1 MKRFSTRSFGVVL
14 LLLCSTIGYA
24 QKNVLCEDFTSAKL
38 PAGWAVSG
46 QDWSFQTNEVLFI
59 GTLENGTDT
68 LFAPM
73 VSVAALREGQRP
85 VVRLDYHM
93 SAYNDHLNQL
103 ALLYRTALTEEWQTL
118 VNLAESDTRTA
129 LYTELPFAAAAGQ
142 DVQIAIVATYQGG
155 GATAVNYVAIENK
168 REAPAAPD
176 NFRAENLTTNSVNLV
191 WANSKSDYFVTN
203 NLKVSTSPL
212 VEFSLEADV
221 YDGNVDQ
228 GYIELTN
235 LKPNTSYYAYVRYEC
250 EDSEYSP
257 WAELQFAT
265 PCEAV
270 AVPYTETFEN
280 GLGSCY
286 TVVNHSKRA
295 AVNEVYPHNGSKAFQ
310 FVNLSG
316 TKSYLFFP
324 EANVEKIQDYQ
335 VSFYLASEVASNKY
349 SRELTI
355 GVADEADE
363 ASFTELKTIALPHG
377 QQWEYVSISLAGYKG
392 TGKVVAFRA
401 GNAVAEN
408 HIVIDDVTI
417 EPASACP
424 KPMFPTVENVT
435 SYSARISWLEMGS
448 NNKWN
453 IVVATKPYTNPAEC
467 VADAAKGEFSGV
479 VTTNPYE
486 LTNLLP
492 MTTYYVY
499 VQSACSSDEW
509 TDAVSFITGKA
520 ITLPYTETFDRFDPD
535 FYTTSG
541 AVPEQWLFGARSVN
555 PNYNNGSAVYDKEND
570 SYVAYIGASSIDHTN
585 SAYTPAA
592 LVLRGTAFGD
602 AKQYFSSYA
611 MLPAMPVDVN
621 TLILSFWAY
630 SNNGQTVRL
639 IVGVAD
645 VQSNEIETGK
655 QLAPG
660 GNVTP
665 IDTLSFKE
673 EKTWQ
678 QFTVSLTEYAG
689 TGKYITFYVEPGNST
704 PGVYIDDISID
715 YAPTC
720 FAVQNLSATAMSTT
734 SFVTTW
740 TETLN
745 AAAWNIKVATHEI
758 DPATEDGDIVAK
770 KTVTVL
776 QDTTNNLQPNTTYY
790 VYVSPAC
797 GDLWTG
803 TTVTTIYA
811 LMVPYYND
819 FSKETAGNGKA
830 PMYWTNGNWGGKVVS
845 ATNTYRPYVLNTAWA
860 ASTKGHILP
869 GELIKPCVKFS
880 ASNVKTQYNKPFLV
894 LPEVTNAD
902 VKDLTLTFWGYC
914 NNTKTAGYC
923 MTLNVGVMDKP
934 TAESTLQEVASV
946 TLDTIKVAQYFTVNL
961 SSYTGNGKYIVLY
974 VDNQTTSATDIQ
986 IDNLTLLTSVSSQ
999 RVTNL
1004 QVIDSTIT
1012 TTSAKL
1018 KWKENGD
1025 AKLWNMR
1032 LFSDAQ
1038 TDPSTGTPVKEY
1050 TATDSIFEATGLEHS
1065 TQYFAYVQSVKGDEV
1080 GAWSLVASFWTK
1092 TGVWSVPFSENFDA
1106 YKAASGS
1113 LPHYYEISGTALPE
1127 VKGAN
1132 IAAVKHESN
1141 SNLLYFTTAKG
1152 KYGQFVFPE
1161 LDKPVNT
1168 LQMTMDACGY
1178 TADDVGERTTTYVG
1192 VVTSDG
1198 AFHEVAKLQIS
1209 AAKQWEKWVV
1219 DFSTYTGE
1227 NGRIAILQDY
1237 ARAGATNTLKI
1248 CLEEIKIE
1256 EIPDCKRVATV
1267 NAADVAATSA
1277 TVSWEA
1283 AGAETAWNLKVSTTP
1298 LASPLDVTADTYDG
1312 LVTDKKYTL
1321 ANLEPNTTYYVYV
1334 QSIRADKECVGDWST
1349 AISFT
1354 TSCQPLALPYTEDFE
1369 GFESGVIP
1377 GCYTLSGDVKDK
1389 TAASVGTTQWYKD
1402 KVLKLSQVAKTNKN
1416 YCVFPLLDC
1425 KDASE
1430 LQLRMVVMPIVS
1442 GTLGTPLEKCS
1453 RYYYEVGVMTNPEDP
1468 TTYTSIAAD
1477 SLIADGTTTGR
1488 DRYYSFADY
1497 KGDDDGVKGK
1507 YIAIRV
1513 LPYKLSSGRESAGS
1527 ICIDEVEIDY
1537 IAPCTPPTGL
1547 KVEAFDNDTVKLSW
1561 AALSKQGNFRVR
1573 LFEQQVTDPSAEG
1586 FAVDT
1591 LVSDTNSIVIKNLK
1605 GNTMYYA
1612 YVRKEC
1618 DDAHSVWSLYAIW
1631 HSECSDIQMLPYVET
1646 FETYTATK
1654 VPNCWSQIK
1663 GSHSTDG
1670 GGSCSGSETD
1680 EAVVRNKDG
1689 YGKYL
1694 DVDYGYN
1701 SRCGGKPGVAK
1712 AITPRLNVLSL
1723 REVVVYFDAK
1733 ANSNTSDLTIE
1744 AVESPDADAAAIE
1757 ITTIKDISSIDWRT
1771 YYVDLADYYE
1781 SAQPYQYLRFSS
1793 NYEATWL
1800 DNLHITTSRNEII
1813 SVQSLSLQAVG
1824 ATTAAVSFVEATPS
1838 VKQWVVEYGLKGFS
1852 VGAGTQVTVD
1862 TTFVTLNGLANNTSY
1877 DVYVRANVA
1886 NAVSAEPLT
1895 FTTTKQAADIPYHY
1909 NFDNA
1914 DENANQW
1921 TLINTNATGTEYPNT
1936 FVFGSAENVDGMGS
1950 TALYVQHDG
1959 KYGYMSRYLNSD
1971 MGTSYLWATR
1981 YVDIPSAGEY
1991 LIGMH
1996 AKNPGCPVEG
2006 KDSSAYVSVAL
2017 VPATCLPVAG
2027 SMYGYF
2033 SRPNGTTASLNKTTK
2048 NNNEF
2053 NVIRKFYGA
2062 NDFTNVTARVHI
2074 TTPGTY
2080 VLLFYWYNMWDYKQ
2094 LGDIYEPVAIDS
2106 VWVEEYECAEPAAHT
2121 ITAMTDTTATFSWN
2135 AGKNDKFEVVASR
2148 YRKSQHPDQME
2159 EADKVVHEVY
2169 TGKPTYTVKGLKPN
2183 ATYAFYQRTICADG
2197 ATDWHEVD
2205 FRTNCSELTLPY
2217 TELFPEKPACWQLG
2231 SGVRV
2236 ATSTRATDD
2245 MDDTEEVAEWSYLS
2259 VPMNNYV
2266 VLPDFGVPANR
2277 LAISMDVFNMSN
2289 SNLPQIEV
2297 GVVTSPYDMDSYTS
2311 RPEWKYTLQN
2321 KESSNAPYRIENTS
2335 LMLYR
2340 YQGDGQYV
2348 VIKSGTSGSFCIRN
2362 LTVRLLPE
2370 CVAPQLV
2377 EVTNITETSA
2387 LVNWITGN
2395 ETEWEIALNTDTFR
2409 VNEQPFELSKHAPLV
2424 QGTTYSLSMRT
2435 HCDDTHTSDWTTP
2448 VQFTTACGVNDLPLI
2463 QSFDGMPI
2471 VENYSDPMIN
2481 CWQQM
2486 YSDISIDSMSHL
2498 SDASRHFTRIIAQRV
2513 HNWDSKRWCML
2524 PTGNI
2529 NYRFNGRAHIQSPF
2543 AHGTY
2548 KEDYCKWLFL
2558 PVYAIENNTTL
2569 SFDLAFSCLDG
2580 KSRYNSNTE
2589 TPYFCIVAT
2598 ADNGKTFTKVQ
2609 DINLSKYDSIFTK
2622 VNIDVS
2628 HFAGQNV
2635 TFGFYH
2641 TTKYTG
2647 DRYMSYPAIRI
2658 ADIRLNCT
2666 QQYNV
2671 SDNVCE
2677 GYNYVG
2683 NGFALSR
2690 DTLAGPNK
2698 SVTFTR
2704 FATNAVADCDSI
2716 VSLTLTTLPTDTT
2729 NFSATI
2735 CQGEA
2740 YQIGSYSFTEPSPAG
2755 TPYRLLLTSA
2765 AGCDSIVNL
2774 TLSVKQPQSLIQDTT
2789 LCANELPFEWNGI
2802 AINKQGSYPYTTTD
2816 GICDNTLTL
2825 NVSVMPNDTV
2835 RKDTVLLTSDL
2846 PFVFMG
2852 QEVLGKETTAG
2863 EYTRTIAVEGA
2874 PCATIYE
2881 WHIELKVPDGLE
2893 NIEAGALD
2901 IYPTWIEVGQ
2911 SVNLTLPV
2919 SAADSGLRVEVCDM
2933 LGKTLAAYS
2942 PTATHII
2949 LSDFAVQGIYIIR
2962 VASDNTVYGVGRVIV
2977 K

>member
-1 MKRFSTRSFGVVL
+1 MKRFSTRSFWLVL
-14 LLLCSTIGYA
+14 LILCSTMGYA
-24 QKNVLCEDFTSAKL
+24 QKNVLCEDFTSAQL
-38 PAGWAVSG
+38 PTGWAVSG
-46 QDWSFQTNEVLFI
+46 QDWSFQNNEVLFT

-68 LFAPM
+68 LFAPL
-73 VSVAALREGQRP
+73 VSVAVLREGQQP
-85 VVRLDYHM
+85 VVRLDYRM
-93 SAYNDHLNQL
+93 ETYNDHLNQL
-103 ALLYRTALTEEWQTL
+103 TLLYRTALTASWQTL
-118 VNLAESDTRTA
+118 ADLAGSENPTT
-129 LYTELPFAAAAGQ
+129 LYTELPFAAAVGQ
-142 DVQIAIVATYQGG
+142 NVQIAIVVTYQGG
-155 GATAVNYVAIENK
+155 GATAINYVAIENK
-168 REAPAAPD
+168 REAPTAPD
-176 NFRAENLTTNSVNLV
+176 NFRVENLTTNSVNLV
-191 WANSKSDYFVTN
+191 WANSKSDYLVHN
-203 NLKVSTSPL
+203 NLKVSTSPI
-212 VEFSLEADV
+212 VEFSMKADV
-221 YDGNVDQ
+221 YDGNVER
-228 GYIELTN
+228 GYIELAN
-235 LKPNTSYYAYVRYEC
+235 LKPNTVYYAYVRYEC

-257 WAELQFAT
+257 WAELQFVT

-270 AVPYTETFEN
+270 TIPYTETFEN

-295 AVNEVYPHNGSKAFQ
+295 VVNEVYPHNGSKAFQ
-310 FVNLSG
+310 FVNLKG

-324 EANVEKIQDYQ
+324 EANVDKIQDYQ
-335 VSFYLASEVASNKY
+335 VSFYLASEIASNKY

-363 ASFTELKTIALPHG
+363 ASFTELKTIVLPRG

-392 TGKVVAFRA
+392 TGKIVTFRA

-479 VTTNPYE
+479 VTTNSYE

-592 LVLRGTAFGD
+592 LVLKGTSAGD
-602 AKQYFSSYA
+602 DKQYFSSYA
-611 MLPAMPVDVN
+611 MLPAMPADMK

-630 SNNGQTVRL
+630 SNIGSTVQ
-639 IVGVAD
+639 IVVGVAD

-655 QLAPG
+655 QLAQG

-665 IDTLSFKE
+665 IDTLSFKD

-678 QFTVSLTEYAG
+678 QFTVSLTKYTGE
-689 TGKYITFYVEPGNST
+689 GKYITFYLVPGNST

-720 FAVQNLSATAMSTT
+720 FAVSNLSATAQSTT
-734 SFVTTW
+734 SFKATW
-740 TETLN
+740 TETLD
-745 AAAWNIKVATHEI
+745 ATAWNIKVASHEI
-758 DPATEDGDIVAK
+758 DPVTEDGDIVANT
-770 KTVTVL
+770 TVNTTPEYTATGL
-776 QDTTNNLQPNTTYY
+776 QANTTYY

-797 GDLWTG
+797 GDLWIS

-811 LMVPYYND
+811 LTIPYYND
-819 FSKETAGNGKA
+819 FAAEKTGSGKA
-830 PMYWTNGNWGGKVVS
+830 PMYWTNGNWGGKTVGTTS
-845 ATNTYRPYVLNTAWA
+845 TNRPYVLNTAWDA
-860 ASTKGHILP
+860 NIKGHILP
-869 GELIKPCVKFS
+869 SELAKPCVRFY
-880 ASNVKTQYNKPFLV
+880 ASSKTGQLNKPFLA
-894 LPEVTNAD
+894 LPEVSDAD

-914 NNTKTAGYC
+914 KNTKMAVGDC
-923 MTLNVGVMDKP
+923 MTLSIGVMDEP
-934 TAESTLQEVASV
+934 TNESTLQEIASV

-961 SSYTGNGKYIVLY
+961 SPYTGNGKYIVLY
-974 VDNQTTSATDIQ
+974 VDNQTTKTTDIQ
-986 IDNLTLLTSVSSQ
+986 IDNLTLLKSVSPQ
-999 RVTNL
+999 QVTNL

-1012 TTSAKL
+1012 TISAKL

-1025 AKLWNMR
+1025 AKLWNVR
-1032 LFSDAQ
+1032 LFSDVQ

-1050 TATDSIFEATGLEHS
+1050 TATDSLFEVTGLDHS
-1065 TQYFAYVQSVKGDEV
+1065 TQYFAYVQSVKGNEV

-1092 TGVWSVPFSENFDA
+1092 AGVWTVPFTENFDA
-1106 YKAASGS
+1106 YAAKSGS
-1113 LPHYYEISGTALPE
+1113 LPQYYEVSGSALPE

-1141 SNLLYFTTAKG
+1141 SNLLYFTTSSG

-1178 TADDVGERTTTYVG
+1178 TSDDVGEKTTTYFG
-1192 VVTSDG
+1192 IVTLDG
-1198 AFHEVAKLQIS
+1198 EFHEVAKLQIS

-1237 ARAGATNTLKI
+1237 ARAGAANTLKI
-1248 CLEEIKIE
+1248 CLEDIKIE
-1256 EIPDCKRVATV
+1256 EIPDCKRVATI
-1267 NAADVAATSA
+1267 NAADVVATSA
-1277 TVSWEA
+1277 SLSWEA
-1283 AGAETAWNLKVSTTP
+1283 AGEETAWNLKVSTTP
-1298 LASPLDVTADTYDG
+1298 LASPSDVIADTYDG
-1312 LVTDKKYTL
+1312 QVTDKKYTL
-1321 ANLEPNTTYYVYV
+1321 ENIEPNTTYYVYV
-1334 QSIRADKECVGDWST
+1334 QSVRADKECVGDWST

-1354 TSCQPLALPYTEDFE
+1354 TLCLPLALPYTEDFE
-1369 GFESGVIP
+1369 GYDSGIIP
-1377 GCYTLSGDVKDK
+1377 DCYTLSGDVKDK

-1430 LQLRMVVMPIVS
+1430 LQLRMVVMPTYC

-1497 KGDDDGVKGK
+1497 KGDDEGVKGK

-1513 LPYKLSSGRESAGS
+1513 LPYKLSSGSESAGS

-1547 KVEAFDNDTVKLSW
+1547 KVEAFDNDTVRLSW
-1561 AALSKQGNFRVR
+1561 TALSKQGNFRVR

-1591 LVSDTNSIVIKNLK
+1591 LMSDTNSVVIKNLK
-1605 GNTMYYA
+1605 GNTVYYA

-1618 DDAHSVWSLYAIW
+1618 DDANSVWSLYATW
-1631 HSECSDIQMLPYVET
+1631 HSECADIQILPYIET
-1646 FETYTATK
+1646 FETYTAAK
-1654 VPNCWSQIK
+1654 VPNCWNQIT
-1663 GSHSTDG
+1663 GSHTT
-1670 GGSCSGSETD
+1670 GGSGGKCSGSETD
-1680 EAVVRNKDG
+1680 EAVVRTETG
-1689 YGKYL
+1689 YGNYL
-1694 DVDYGYN
+1694 DIDYGY
-1701 SRCGGKPGVAK
+1701 SEQCGGKPGVAK

-1723 REVVVYFDAK
+1723 RDVVVYFDAK
-1733 ANSNTSDLTIE
+1733 AKSNTSDLTIE

-1793 NYEATWL
+1793 NYAPTML

-1813 SVQSLSLQAVG
+1813 PVQSLSLQSVDA
-1824 ATTAAVSFVEATPS
+1824 TAAAISFVEAMPS
-1838 VKQWVVEYGLKGFS
+1838 VKQWVVEYGQKGFAIGS
-1852 VGAGTQVTVD
+1852 GTQVMAD
-1862 TTFVTLNGLANNTSY
+1862 TTFVILNGLAANTSY

-1886 NAVSAEPLT
+1886 NATFAEPLS
-1895 FTTTKQAADIPYHY
+1895 FTTTKPVATLPYHY
-1909 NFDNA
+1909 GFEDAN
-1914 DENANQW
+1914 ENENLW
-1921 TLINTNATGTEYPNT
+1921 KLINTNATGKVHINQ
-1936 FVFGSAENVDGMGS
+1936 FAFGDATQVDGTGTTSLTIQHEGNCGYHITGDAQDHSYDYAVRYINIPTAGNYVVGIKARNQGNLESGKETQDFFAVSLAPS
-1950 TALYVQHDG
+1950 TVTPVGQNLKRLD
-1959 KYGYMSRYLNSD
+1959 
-1971 MGTSYLWATR
+1971 GTS
-1981 YVDIPSAGEY
+1981 
-1991 LIGMH
+1991 
-1996 AKNPGCPVEG
+1996 
-2006 KDSSAYVSVAL
+2006 
-2017 VPATCLPVAG
+2017 G
-2027 SMYGYF
+2027 S
-2033 SRPNGTTASLNKTTK
+2033 PTTTEAQF
-2048 NNNEF
+2048 NEF
-2053 NVIRKFYGA
+2053 NIIPKTYGEPEYKEFVGRAVI
-2062 NDFTNVTARVHI
+2062 TQ
-2074 TTPGTY
+2074 PGVY
-2080 VLLFYWYNMWDYKQ
+2080 QLLLYWQNYSFGIAGQ
-2094 LGDIYEPVAIDS
+2094 APAIDS
-2106 VWVEEYECAEPAAHT
+2106 VWVEKYECTEPSDYT
-2121 ITAMTDTTATFSWN
+2121 IAAMTDTTATISWF
-2135 AGKNDKFEVVASR
+2135 AGDNSKFEVVASR
-2148 YRKSQHPDQME
+2148 YRNSLRPDE
-2159 EADKVVHEVY
+2159 LEAADQIVHEVY
-2169 TGKPTYTVKGLKPN
+2169 TGQPTYTVKGLKPN
-2183 ATYAFYQRTICADG
+2183 TAYAFYQRTICADG

-2205 FRTNCSELTLPY
+2205 FQTNCSELSLPY
-2217 TELFPEKPACWQLG
+2217 TELFPEKPACWNLG
-2231 SGVRV
+2231 GGVKV
-2236 ATSTRATDD
+2236 STSTRATDD
-2245 MDDTEEVAEWSYLS
+2245 MDDTEEVAEWSYMS
-2259 VPMNNYV
+2259 VPMNSYV

-2277 LAISMDVFNMSN
+2277 LAISMDVFNLSN
-2289 SNLPQIEV
+2289 SNLPQIEI

-2311 RPEWKYTLQN
+2311 RTDWKYTLQN
-2321 KESSNAPYRIENTS
+2321 KASSNTPYAIENVS

-2340 YQGDGQYV
+2340 YQGDGQHI
-2348 VIKSGTSGSFCIRN
+2348 VIKSGTSGAFCIRN

-2377 EVTNITETSA
+2377 EVTSITETSA

-2395 ETEWEIALNTDTFR
+2395 ESEWEIALNTDTFK
-2409 VNEQPFELSKHAPLV
+2409 VYEQPYDLSKHASLV

-2448 VQFTTACGVNDLPLI
+2448 VQFTTTCGANDLPLI

-2471 VENYSDPMIN
+2471 AENYSDLMLN

-2486 YSDISIDSMSHL
+2486 YSDISIDSVSHL
-2498 SDASRHFTRIIAQRV
+2498 SDASRHFTRIIAQKV

-2558 PVYAIENNTTL
+2558 PVYAIENNTVL

-2580 KSRYNSNTE
+2580 KSRYKSNTE

-2598 ADNGKTFTKVQ
+2598 TNDGKTFTKVQ
-2609 DINLSKYDSIFTK
+2609 DINLVKYDSVFTK
-2622 VNIDVS
+2622 VKVDVS
-2628 HFAGQNV
+2628 KFAGQNV
-2635 TFGFYH
+2635 KFGFYH
-2641 TTKYTG
+2641 TTKYVG
-2647 DRYMSYPAIRI
+2647 EGYMSYPAIRI

-2690 DTLAGPNK
+2690 DTLAEPNK

-2704 FATNAVADCDSI
+2704 FATNAGADCDSI

-2735 CQGEA
+2735 CQGEV
-2740 YQIGSYSFTEPSPAG
+2740 YQVGSYSFTEPNPTG
-2755 TPYRLLLTSA
+2755 TPYRLLLTSV

-2774 TLSVKQPQSLIQDTT
+2774 TLSVKQPQS
-2789 LCANELPFEWNGI
+2789 F
-2802 AINKQGSYPYTTTD
+2802 S
-2816 GICDNTLTL
+2816 
-2825 NVSVMPNDTV
+2825 
-2835 RKDTVLLTSDL
+2835 KDTVLLTSDL
-2846 PFVFMG
+2846 PFVFME
-2852 QEVLGKETTAG
+2852 QEVLAKETAAG
-2863 EYTRTIAVEGA
+2863 EYTREIVVEGE
-2874 PCATIYE
+2874 PCNTTYN
-2881 WHIELKVPDGLE
+2881 WHIEVKVPDGLE
-2893 NIEAGALD
+2893 NIDAGALN

-2911 SVNLTLPV
+2911 SVNLTLPA

-2933 LGKTLAAYS
+2933 LGKTLATYLPS
-2942 PTATHII
+2942 TSKVV
-2949 LSDFAVQGIYIIR
+2949 LSDFATQGIYIIR
-2962 VASDNTVYGVGRVIV
+2962 VASDNAVYGVGRVIV

>member
-1 MKRFSTRSFGVVL
+1 MKRFSTRSFWLVL
-14 LLLCSTIGYA
+14 LILCSTMGYA
-24 QKNVLCEDFTSAKL
+24 QKNVLCEDFTSAQL
-38 PAGWAVSG
+38 PTGWAVSG
-46 QDWSFQTNEVLFI
+46 QDWSFQNNEVLFT

-68 LFAPM
+68 LFAPL
-73 VSVAALREGQRP
+73 VSVAVLREGQQP
-85 VVRLDYHM
+85 VVRLDYRM
-93 SAYNDHLNQL
+93 ETYNDHLNQL
-103 ALLYRTALTEEWQTL
+103 TLLYRTALTASWQTL
-118 VNLAESDTRTA
+118 ADLAGSENPTT
-129 LYTELPFAAAAGQ
+129 LYTELPFAAAVGQ
-142 DVQIAIVATYQGG
+142 NVQIAIVVTYQGG
-155 GATAVNYVAIENK
+155 GATAINYVAIENK
-168 REAPAAPD
+168 REAPTAPD
-176 NFRAENLTTNSVNLV
+176 NFRVENLTTNSVNLV
-191 WANSKSDYFVTN
+191 WANSKSDYLVHN
-203 NLKVSTSPL
+203 NLKVSTSPI
-212 VEFSLEADV
+212 VEFSMKADV
-221 YDGNVDQ
+221 YDGNVER
-228 GYIELTN
+228 GYIELAN
-235 LKPNTSYYAYVRYEC
+235 LKPNTVYYAYVRYEC

-257 WAELQFAT
+257 WAELQFVT

-270 AVPYTETFEN
+270 TIPYTETFEN

-295 AVNEVYPHNGSKAFQ
+295 VVNEVYPHNGSKAFQ
-310 FVNLSG
+310 FVNLKG

-324 EANVEKIQDYQ
+324 EANVDKIQDYQ
-335 VSFYLASEVASNKY
+335 VSFYLASEIASNKY

-363 ASFTELKTIALPHG
+363 ASFTELKTIVLPRG

-392 TGKVVAFRA
+392 TGKIVTFRA

-509 TDAVSFITGKA
+509 TDAVSFTTGKA

-555 PNYNNGSAVYDKEND
+555 PNYNNGSAVYDKEDN
-570 SYVAYIGASSIDHTN
+570 SRVPYIVSSSIDHSN

-592 LVLRGTAFGD
+592 LVLKGTSAGD
-602 AKQYFSSYA
+602 DKQYFSSYA
-611 MLPAMPVDVN
+611 MLPAMPVDMK

-630 SNNGQTVRL
+630 SNIGSTVQ
-639 IVGVAD
+639 IVVGVAD

-665 IDTLSFKE
+665 IDTLSFKD

-678 QFTVSLTEYAG
+678 QFTVSLTKYTGE
-689 TGKYITFYVEPGNST
+689 GKYITFYLVPGNST

-720 FAVQNLSATAMSTT
+720 FAVSNLSATAQSTT
-734 SFVTTW
+734 SFKATW
-740 TETLN
+740 TETLD
-745 AAAWNIKVATHEI
+745 ATAWNIKVASHEI
-758 DPATEDGDIVAK
+758 DPATADGDIIT
-770 KTVTVL
+770 TVTVNNTPEYTATGL
-776 QDTTNNLQPNTTYY
+776 QANTTYY

-797 GDLWTG
+797 GDLWTS

-811 LMVPYYND
+811 LTIPYYND
-819 FSKETAGNGKA
+819 FSAEKSGGGKA
-830 PMYWTNGNWGGKVVS
+830 PMYWTHGNWGTTVS
-845 ATNTYRPYVLNTAWA
+845 ATSTNRPYVYTTAWSARDEVGHPIPAEVAKPSLRLLA
-860 ASTKGHILP
+860 AAKGTKATANQPYI
-869 GELIKPCVKFS
+869 
-880 ASNVKTQYNKPFLV
+880 V
-894 LPEVTNAD
+894 LPELSNAD
-902 VKDLTLTFWGYC
+902 VKDVALSFWAWSANETYNRKTKLSSTDGFNFELKIGVLDSVLNVETLT
-914 NNTKTAGYC
+914 
-923 MTLNVGVMDKP
+923 
-934 TAESTLQEVASV
+934 EVTSV
-946 TLDTIKVAQYFTVNL
+946 TVLGDTAKMPLYFTVDMSSYEGTGKYIVFYIDNQTAKTSDICIDNLEVNL
-961 SSYTGNGKYIVLY
+961 SSAPKH
-974 VDNQTTSATDIQ
+974 
-986 IDNLTLLTSVSSQ
+986 
-999 RVTNL
+999 VTNL

-1025 AKLWNMR
+1025 AKSWNVR
-1032 LFSDAQ
+1032 LFSDVQ

-1050 TATDSIFEATGLEHS
+1050 TATDSLFEVTGLDHS

-1092 TGVWSVPFSENFDA
+1092 AGVWTVPFTENFDA
-1106 YKAASGS
+1106 YAAKSGS
-1113 LPHYYEISGTALPE
+1113 LPQYYEVSGSALPE

-1141 SNLLYFTTAKG
+1141 SNLLYFTTSSG

-1178 TADDVGERTTTYVG
+1178 ASDYVGEKTTTYFG
-1192 VVTSDG
+1192 IVTLDG
-1198 AFHEVAKLQIS
+1198 EFHEVAKLQIS

-1237 ARAGATNTLKI
+1237 ARAGAANTLKI
-1248 CLEEIKIE
+1248 CLEDIKIE
-1256 EIPDCKRVATV
+1256 EIPDCKRVATI
-1267 NAADVAATSA
+1267 NAADVVATSA
-1277 TVSWEA
+1277 SLSWEA
-1283 AGAETAWNLKVSTTP
+1283 AGEETAWNLKVSTTP
-1298 LASPLDVTADTYDG
+1298 LASPSDVIADTYDG
-1312 LVTDKKYTL
+1312 QVTDKKYTL
-1321 ANLEPNTTYYVYV
+1321 ENIEPNTTYYVYV
-1334 QSIRADKECVGDWST
+1334 QSVRADKECVGDWST

-1354 TSCQPLALPYTEDFE
+1354 TLCLPLALPYTEDFE
-1369 GFESGVIP
+1369 GYDSGIIP
-1377 GCYTLSGDVKDK
+1377 DCYTLSGDVKDK

-1430 LQLRMVVMPIVS
+1430 LQLRMVVMPTYC

-1477 SLIADGTTTGR
+1477 SLVADGTTTGR

-1497 KGDDDGVKGK
+1497 KGDDEGVKGK

-1513 LPYKLSSGRESAGS
+1513 LPYKLSSGSESYGS
-1527 ICIDEVEIDY
+1527 ICIDDVEIDY
-1537 IAPCTPPTGL
+1537 ITPCTPPTGL

-1561 AALSKQGNFRVR
+1561 SVSSKQGNFRVR

-1591 LVSDTNSIVIKNLK
+1591 LVSGTNSVVIKNLK
-1605 GNTMYYA
+1605 GNTVYYA
-1612 YVRKEC
+1612 YVRSEC
-1618 DDAHSVWSLYAIW
+1618 GDANSVWSLYATW
-1631 HSECSDIQMLPYVET
+1631 HSECSDIQMLPYIET
-1646 FETYTATK
+1646 FETYTVLK
-1654 VPNCWSQIK
+1654 VPNCWSQIT
-1663 GSHSTDG
+1663 GTHST
-1670 GGSCSGSETD
+1670 GGSGGECRGSETD
-1680 EAVVRNKDG
+1680 EAVVRTKTG
-1689 YGKYL
+1689 YGNYL
-1694 DVDYGYN
+1694 DIDYGYN

-1733 ANSNTSDLTIE
+1733 AKSNTSDLTIE

-1793 NYEATWL
+1793 NYAPTML

-1813 SVQSLSLQAVG
+1813 PVQSLSLQSVDA
-1824 ATTAAVSFVEATPS
+1824 TAAAISFVEAMPS
-1838 VKQWVVEYGLKGFS
+1838 VKQWVVEYGQKGFAIGS
-1852 VGAGTQVTVD
+1852 GTQVMAD
-1862 TTFVTLNGLANNTSY
+1862 TTFVILNGLAANTSY

-1886 NAVSAEPLT
+1886 NATFAEPLS
-1895 FTTTKQAADIPYHY
+1895 FTTTKPVATLPYHY
-1909 NFDNA
+1909 GFEDAN
-1914 DENANQW
+1914 ENENLW
-1921 TLINTNATGTEYPNT
+1921 KLINTNATGKVHINQ
-1936 FVFGSAENVDGMGS
+1936 FAFGDATQVDGTGTTSLTIQHEGNCGYHITGDAQDHSYDYAVRYINIPTAGNYVVGIKARNQGNLESGKETQDFFAVSLAPS
-1950 TALYVQHDG
+1950 TVTPVGQNLKRLD
-1959 KYGYMSRYLNSD
+1959 
-1971 MGTSYLWATR
+1971 GTS
-1981 YVDIPSAGEY
+1981 
-1991 LIGMH
+1991 
-1996 AKNPGCPVEG
+1996 
-2006 KDSSAYVSVAL
+2006 
-2017 VPATCLPVAG
+2017 G
-2027 SMYGYF
+2027 S
-2033 SRPNGTTASLNKTTK
+2033 PTTTEAQF
-2048 NNNEF
+2048 NEF
-2053 NVIRKFYGA
+2053 NIIPKTYGEPEYKEFVGRAVI
-2062 NDFTNVTARVHI
+2062 TQ
-2074 TTPGTY
+2074 PGVY
-2080 VLLFYWYNMWDYKQ
+2080 QLLLYWQNYSFGIAGQ
-2094 LGDIYEPVAIDS
+2094 APAIDS
-2106 VWVEEYECAEPAAHT
+2106 VWVEKYECTEPSDYT
-2121 ITAMTDTTATFSWN
+2121 IAAMTDTTATISWF
-2135 AGKNDKFEVVASR
+2135 AGDNSKFEVVASR
-2148 YRKSQHPDQME
+2148 YRNSLRPDE
-2159 EADKVVHEVY
+2159 LEAADQIVHEVY
-2169 TGKPTYTVKGLKPN
+2169 TGQPTYTVKGLKPN
-2183 ATYAFYQRTICADG
+2183 TAYAFYQRTICADG

-2205 FRTNCSELTLPY
+2205 FQTNCSELSLPY
-2217 TELFPEKPACWQLG
+2217 TELFPEKPACWNLG
-2231 SGVRV
+2231 GGVKV
-2236 ATSTRATDD
+2236 STSTRATDD
-2245 MDDTEEVAEWSYLS
+2245 MDDTEEVAEWSYMS
-2259 VPMNNYV
+2259 VPMNSYV

-2277 LAISMDVFNMSN
+2277 LAISMDVFNLSN
-2289 SNLPQIEV
+2289 SNLPQIEI

-2311 RPEWKYTLQN
+2311 RTDWKYTLQN
-2321 KESSNAPYRIENTS
+2321 KASSNTPYAIENVS

-2340 YQGDGQYV
+2340 YQGDGQHI
-2348 VIKSGTSGSFCIRN
+2348 VIKSGTSGAFCIRN

-2377 EVTNITETSA
+2377 EVTSITETSV

-2395 ETEWEIALNTDTFR
+2395 ESEWEIALNTDTFK
-2409 VNEQPFELSKHAPLV
+2409 VYEQPYDLSKHASLV

-2448 VQFTTACGVNDLPLI
+2448 VQFTTTCGANDLPLI

-2471 VENYSDPMIN
+2471 AENYSDLMLN

-2486 YSDISIDSMSHL
+2486 YSDISIDSVSHL
-2498 SDASRHFTRIIAQRV
+2498 SDASRHFTRIIAQKV

-2558 PVYAIENNTTL
+2558 PVYAIENNTVL

-2580 KSRYNSNTE
+2580 KSRYKSNTE

-2598 ADNGKTFTKVQ
+2598 TNDGKTFTKVQ
-2609 DINLSKYDSIFTK
+2609 DINLVKYDSVFTK
-2622 VNIDVS
+2622 VKVDVS
-2628 HFAGQNV
+2628 KFAGQNV
-2635 TFGFYH
+2635 KFGFYH
-2641 TTKYTG
+2641 TTKYVG
-2647 DRYMSYPAIRI
+2647 EGYMSYPAIRI

-2690 DTLAGPNK
+2690 DTLAEPNK

-2704 FATNAVADCDSI
+2704 FATNAGADCDSI

-2735 CQGEA
+2735 CQGEV
-2740 YQIGSYSFTEPSPAG
+2740 YQVGSYSFTEPNPTG
-2755 TPYRLLLTSA
+2755 TPYRLLLTSV

-2774 TLSVKQPQSLIQDTT
+2774 TLSVKQPQS
-2789 LCANELPFEWNGI
+2789 F
-2802 AINKQGSYPYTTTD
+2802 S
-2816 GICDNTLTL
+2816 
-2825 NVSVMPNDTV
+2825 
-2835 RKDTVLLTSDL
+2835 KDTVLLTSDL
-2846 PFVFMG
+2846 PFVFME
-2852 QEVLGKETTAG
+2852 QEVLAKETAAG
-2863 EYTRTIAVEGA
+2863 EYTREIVVEGE
-2874 PCATIYE
+2874 PCNTTYN
-2881 WHIELKVPDGLE
+2881 WHIEVKVPDGLE
-2893 NIEAGALD
+2893 NIDAGALN

-2911 SVNLTLPV
+2911 SVNLTLPA

-2933 LGKTLAAYS
+2933 LGKTLATYLPS
-2942 PTATHII
+2942 TSKVV
-2949 LSDFAVQGIYIIR
+2949 LSDFATQGIYIIR
-2962 VASDNTVYGVGRVIV
+2962 VASDNAVYGVGRVIV

>member
-1 MKRFSTRSFGVVL
+1 MKRFSTRSFWLVL
-14 LLLCSTIGYA
+14 LILCSTMGYA
-24 QKNVLCEDFTSAKL
+24 QKNVLCEDFTSAQL
-38 PAGWAVSG
+38 PTGWAVSG
-46 QDWSFQTNEVLFI
+46 QDWSFQNNEVLFT

-68 LFAPM
+68 LFAPL
-73 VSVAALREGQRP
+73 VSVAVLREGQQP
-85 VVRLDYHM
+85 VVRLDYRM
-93 SAYNDHLNQL
+93 ETYNDHLNQL
-103 ALLYRTALTEEWQTL
+103 TLLYRTALTASWQTL
-118 VNLAESDTRTA
+118 ADLAGSENPTT
-129 LYTELPFAAAAGQ
+129 LYTELPFAAAVGQ
-142 DVQIAIVATYQGG
+142 NVQIAIVVTYQGG
-155 GATAVNYVAIENK
+155 GATAINYVAIENK
-168 REAPAAPD
+168 REAPTAPD
-176 NFRAENLTTNSVNLV
+176 NFRVENLTTNSVNLV
-191 WANSKSDYFVTN
+191 WANSKSDYLVHN
-203 NLKVSTSPL
+203 NLKVSTSPI
-212 VEFSLEADV
+212 VEFSMKADV
-221 YDGNVDQ
+221 YDGNVER
-228 GYIELTN
+228 GYIELAN
-235 LKPNTSYYAYVRYEC
+235 LKPNTVYYAYVRYEC

-257 WAELQFAT
+257 WAELQFVT

-270 AVPYTETFEN
+270 TIPYTETFEN

-295 AVNEVYPHNGSKAFQ
+295 VVNEVYPHNGSKAFQ
-310 FVNLSG
+310 FVNLKG

-324 EANVEKIQDYQ
+324 EANVDKIQDYQ
-335 VSFYLASEVASNKY
+335 VSFYLASEIASNKY

-363 ASFTELKTIALPHG
+363 ASFTELKTIVLPRG

-392 TGKVVAFRA
+392 TGKIVTFRA

-509 TDAVSFITGKA
+509 TDAVSFTTGKA

-555 PNYNNGSAVYDKEND
+555 PNYNNGSAVYDKEDN
-570 SYVAYIGASSIDHTN
+570 SRVPYIVSSSIDHSN

-592 LVLRGTAFGD
+592 LVLRGTAVCDG
-602 AKQYFSSYA
+602 QYFASYA

-621 TLILSFWAY
+621 TLVLSFWAY

-655 QLAPG
+655 QLAAG

-665 IDTLSFKE
+665 VDTLSFKA

-678 QFTVSLTEYAG
+678 QFTINLTQYAG

-720 FAVQNLSATAMSTT
+720 FAVQNLSATATGTT
-734 SFVTTW
+734 SFVSSW

-745 AAAWNIKVATHEI
+745 ATAWNIKVASHEI

-770 KTVTVL
+770 KTVTTL
-776 QDTTNNLQPNTTYY
+776 KDTTNNLQPNTTYY

-811 LMVPYYND
+811 LTIPYYND
-819 FSKETAGNGKA
+819 FSTEPTGSGKKPNYWLTGNMGQSTSNSYK
-830 PMYWTNGNWGGKVVS
+830 
-845 ATNTYRPYVLNTAWA
+845 PYVYTSAWSVATGHTIPSEVVKPSLFFNAYYSKTAKYA
-860 ASTKGHILP
+860 ALQPYAIMP
-869 GELIKPCVKFS
+869 EL
-880 ASNVKTQYNKPFLV
+880 SNA
-894 LPEVTNAD
+894 E
-902 VKDLTLTFWGYC
+902 VKDVVLSFWGWSDNSKYNASYC
-914 NNTKTAGYC
+914 FELKIGVLTDLSDLT
-923 MTLNVGVMDKP
+923 TL
-934 TAESTLQEVASV
+934 EEVASV
-946 TLDTIKVAQYFTVNL
+946 TLDTTKVPQYFIVNM
-961 SSYTGNGKYIVLY
+961 SSYIGVGKYIVFY
-974 VDNQTTSATDIQ
+974 MDNQTNNTSKFY
-986 IDNLTLLTSVSSQ
+986 IDNLSVDWATTPQ

-1004 QVIDSTIT
+1004 QVIDTTIT

-1025 AKLWNMR
+1025 AKSWNVR
-1032 LFSDAQ
+1032 LFSEVQ
-1038 TDPSTGTPVKEY
+1038 PDPSAGTPVKEY
-1050 TATDSIFEATGLEHS
+1050 MATDSLIEVTGLEHS
-1065 TQYFAYVQSVKGDEV
+1065 TQYFAYVQSVKGNEV

-1092 TGVWSVPFSENFDA
+1092 IGVWSVPFGEDFES
-1106 YKAASGS
+1106 YKTGGTTNNTLPLYYDLSGS
-1113 LPHYYEISGTALPE
+1113 
-1127 VKGAN
+1127 
-1132 IAAVKHESN
+1132 
-1141 SNLLYFTTAKG
+1141 TAKNYPYVYGVSSSYGGG
-1152 KYGQFVFPE
+1152 KTDDTQKNIFYMKADGKGKRSQIVFP
-1161 LDKPVNT
+1161 KFSVPVNT
-1168 LQMTMDACGY
+1168 LQLTCLAGAY
-1178 TADDVGERTTTYVG
+1178 SSYVAGQTTTQIGVITADQV
-1192 VVTSDG
+1192 
-1198 AFHEVAKLQIS
+1198 FHLVAENQIQVD
-1209 AAKQWEKWVV
+1209 KTWYEWFV
-1219 DFSTYTGE
+1219 DFSSYTGE
-1227 NGRIAILQDY
+1227 DGQIAIRVSY
-1237 ARAGATNTLKI
+1237 NETLGKSVYI
-1248 CLEEIKIE
+1248 AIDNIRIVS
-1256 EIPDCKRVATV
+1256 IPDCKRVTTIK
-1267 NAADVAATSA
+1267 AADVVATSA
-1277 TVSWEA
+1277 SLSWEA
-1283 AGAETAWNLKVSTTP
+1283 AGEETAWNLKVSTTP
-1298 LASPLDVTADTYDG
+1298 LASPSDVIADTYDG
-1312 LVTDKKYTL
+1312 QVTDKKYTL
-1321 ANLEPNTTYYVYV
+1321 ENIEPNTTYYVYV
-1334 QSIRADKECVGDWST
+1334 QSVRADKECVGDWST

-1354 TSCQPLALPYTEDFE
+1354 TLCLPLALPYTEDFE
-1369 GFESGVIP
+1369 GYDSGIIP
-1377 GCYTLSGDVKDK
+1377 DCYTLSGDVKDK
-1389 TAASVGTTQWYKD
+1389 TAASVDITQWYKD

-1430 LQLRMVVMPIVS
+1430 LQLRMVVMPTYC

-1497 KGDDDGVKGK
+1497 KGDDEGVKGK

-1513 LPYKLSSGRESAGS
+1513 LPYKLSSGSESAGS
-1527 ICIDEVEIDY
+1527 ICIDDVEIDY
-1537 IAPCTPPTGL
+1537 ITPCTPPTGL

-1573 LFEQQVTDPSAEG
+1573 LFEQQVTDPGAEG

-1591 LVSDTNSIVIKNLK
+1591 LVSDTNSVVIKNLK
-1605 GNTMYYA
+1605 GNIVYYA

-1618 DDAHSVWSLYAIW
+1618 GDANSVWSLYATW
-1631 HSECSDIQMLPYVET
+1631 HSECSDIQMLPYIET
-1646 FETYTATK
+1646 FETYTAAK
-1654 VPNCWSQIK
+1654 VPNCWNQIT
-1663 GSHSTDG
+1663 GSHTT
-1670 GGSCSGSETD
+1670 GGSGGKCNGSETD
-1680 EAVVRNKDG
+1680 EAVVRTKTG
-1689 YGKYL
+1689 YGNYL
-1694 DVDYGYN
+1694 DIDYGYN
-1701 SRCGGKPGVAK
+1701 SLCGGKPGVAK

-1733 ANSNTSDLTIE
+1733 TKSNTSDLTIE

-1793 NYEATWL
+1793 NYAPTML

-1813 SVQSLSLQAVG
+1813 PVQSLSLQSVD
-1824 ATTAAVSFVEATPS
+1824 ATTAAISFVEAMPS
-1838 VKQWVVEYGLKGFS
+1838 VKQWVVEYGQKGFAIGS
-1852 VGAGTQVTVD
+1852 GTQVMAD
-1862 TTFVTLNGLANNTSY
+1862 TTFVILNGLAANTSY

-1886 NAVSAEPLT
+1886 NATFAEPLS
-1895 FTTTKQAADIPYHY
+1895 FTTTKPVATLPYHY
-1909 NFDNA
+1909 GFEDAN
-1914 DENANQW
+1914 ENENLW
-1921 TLINTNATGTEYPNT
+1921 KLINTNATGKVHINQ
-1936 FVFGSAENVDGMGS
+1936 FAFGDATQVDGTGTTSLTIQHEGNCGYHITGDAQDHSYDYAVRYINIPTAGNYVVGIKARNQGNLESGREEQDFFAVSLAPS
-1950 TALYVQHDG
+1950 TVTPVGQNLKRLD
-1959 KYGYMSRYLNSD
+1959 
-1971 MGTSYLWATR
+1971 GTS
-1981 YVDIPSAGEY
+1981 
-1991 LIGMH
+1991 
-1996 AKNPGCPVEG
+1996 
-2006 KDSSAYVSVAL
+2006 
-2017 VPATCLPVAG
+2017 G
-2027 SMYGYF
+2027 S
-2033 SRPNGTTASLNKTTK
+2033 PTTTK
-2048 NNNEF
+2048 AQFNEF
-2053 NVIRKFYGA
+2053 NIIPKTYGEPEYKEFVGQAVI
-2062 NDFTNVTARVHI
+2062 TQ
-2074 TTPGTY
+2074 PGVY
-2080 VLLFYWYNMWDYKQ
+2080 QLLLYWQNYSFGIAGQ
-2094 LGDIYEPVAIDS
+2094 APAIDS
-2106 VWVEEYECAEPAAHT
+2106 VWVEKYECTEPSDYT
-2121 ITAMTDTTATFSWN
+2121 IAAMTDTTATISWF
-2135 AGKNDKFEVVASR
+2135 AGDNSKFEVVASR
-2148 YRKSQHPDQME
+2148 YRNSLRPDE
-2159 EADKVVHEVY
+2159 LEAADQIVHEVY
-2169 TGKPTYTVKGLKPN
+2169 TGQPTYTVKGLKPN
-2183 ATYAFYQRTICADG
+2183 TAYAFYQRTICADG

-2205 FRTNCSELTLPY
+2205 FQTNCSELSLPY
-2217 TELFPEKPACWQLG
+2217 TELFPEKPACWNLG
-2231 SGVRV
+2231 GGVKV
-2236 ATSTRATDD
+2236 STSTRATDD
-2245 MDDTEEVAEWSYLS
+2245 MDDTEEVAEWSYMS
-2259 VPMNNYV
+2259 VPMNSYV

-2277 LAISMDVFNMSN
+2277 LAISMDVFNLSN
-2289 SNLPQIEV
+2289 SNLPQIEI

-2311 RPEWKYTLQN
+2311 RTDWKYTLQN
-2321 KESSNAPYRIENTS
+2321 KASSNTPYAIENVS

-2340 YQGDGQYV
+2340 YQGDGQHI
-2348 VIKSGTSGSFCIRN
+2348 VIKSGTSGAFCIRN

-2370 CVAPQLV
+2370 CVTPQLV
-2377 EVTNITETSA
+2377 EVTSITETSA

-2395 ETEWEIALNTDTFR
+2395 ESEWEIALNTDTFK
-2409 VNEQPFELSKHAPLV
+2409 VYEQPYDLSKHASLV

-2448 VQFTTACGVNDLPLI
+2448 VQFTTTCGVNDLPLI

-2471 VENYSDPMIN
+2471 AENYSDLMLN

-2486 YSDISIDSMSHL
+2486 YSDISIDSVSHL
-2498 SDASRHFTRIIAQRV
+2498 SDASRHFTRIIAQKV

-2558 PVYAIENNTTL
+2558 PVYAIENNTVL

-2580 KSRYNSNTE
+2580 KSRYKSNTE

-2598 ADNGKTFTKVQ
+2598 TNDGKTFTKVQ
-2609 DINLSKYDSIFTK
+2609 DINLVKYDSVFTK
-2622 VNIDVS
+2622 VKVDVS
-2628 HFAGQNV
+2628 KFAGQNV
-2635 TFGFYH
+2635 KFGFYH
-2641 TTKYTG
+2641 TTKYVG
-2647 DRYMSYPAIRI
+2647 EGYMSYPAIRI

-2690 DTLAGPNK
+2690 DTLAEPNK

-2704 FATNAVADCDSI
+2704 FATNADADCDSI

-2735 CQGEA
+2735 CQGEV
-2740 YQIGSYSFTEPSPAG
+2740 YQVGSYSFTEPNPTG
-2755 TPYRLLLTSA
+2755 TPYRLLLTSV
-2765 AGCDSIVNL
+2765 AGCDSIVSL
-2774 TLSVKQPQSLIQDTT
+2774 TLSVKQPQS
-2789 LCANELPFEWNGI
+2789 F
-2802 AINKQGSYPYTTTD
+2802 S
-2816 GICDNTLTL
+2816 
-2825 NVSVMPNDTV
+2825 
-2835 RKDTVLLTSDL
+2835 KDTVLLTSDL

-2852 QEVLGKETTAG
+2852 QEVLAKETAAG
-2863 EYTRTIAVEGA
+2863 EYTREIVVEGE
-2874 PCATIYE
+2874 PCNTTYN
-2881 WHIELKVPDGLE
+2881 WHVKVKVPDGLE
-2893 NIEAGALD
+2893 NIDAGALN

-2911 SVNLTLPV
+2911 SVNLTLPA

-2933 LGKTLAAYS
+2933 LGKTLATYLPS
-2942 PTATHII
+2942 TSKVV
-2949 LSDFAVQGIYIIR
+2949 LSDFATQGIYIIR
-2962 VASDNTVYGVGRVIV
+2962 VASDNAVYGVGRVIV

>member
-1 MKRFSTRSFGVVL
+1 MKRFSTRSFWVVL

-46 QDWSFQTNEVLFI
+46 QDWSFQTNEVLFT

-68 LFAPM
+68 LFAPI

-118 VNLAESDTRTA
+118 VNLAENDTRTA

-142 DVQIAIVATYQGG
+142 NVQIAIVATYQGG
-155 GATAVNYVAIENK
+155 GATAVNYVAVENK
-168 REAPAAPD
+168 REAPLAPAD
-176 NFRAENLTTNSVNLV
+176 FRAENLTTNSVNLV

-221 YDGNVDQ
+221 YDGNVDR

-280 GLGSCY
+280 GWSSCY
-286 TVVNHSKRA
+286 TIVNHSKRA

-310 FVNLSG
+310 FVNLTG

-401 GNAVAEN
+401 GNAEAEN

-424 KPMFPTVENVT
+424 KPMFATVENVT
-435 SYSARISWLEMGS
+435 SNSARISWLEMGS
-448 NNKWN
+448 AEKWN
-453 IVVATKPYTNPAEC
+453 MVAATKPYTNPAEC
-467 VADAAKGEFSGV
+467 VADAAKGEFAGV

-492 MTTYYVY
+492 QTTYYVY
-499 VQSACSSDEW
+499 VQSACSADEW
-509 TDAVSFITGKA
+509 TDAVSFTTGKA
-520 ITLPYTETFDRFDPD
+520 VTIPYTETFDRFDPD

-555 PNYNNGSAVYDKEND
+555 PNYNNGSAVYDKEDN
-570 SYVAYIGASSIDHTN
+570 SRVPYIVSSSIDHSN

-592 LVLRGTAFGD
+592 LVLRGTAAGD
-602 AKQYFSSYA
+602 GQYFSSYV

-639 IVGVAD
+639 VVGVAD

-655 QLAPG
+655 QLAQG

-665 IDTLSFKE
+665 VDTLSFKA

-678 QFTVSLTEYAG
+678 QFTVSLTNYAG
-689 TGKYITFYVEPGNST
+689 TGKYITLYLVPGNST
-704 PGVYIDDISID
+704 PGVYVDDISID

-720 FAVQNLSATAMSTT
+720 FAVQNLSATAQSTT
-734 SFVTTW
+734 SFKVTW

-745 AAAWNIKVATHEI
+745 ATAWNIKVASHEI

-770 KTVTVL
+770 ETVNTTPEYTATGL
-776 QDTTNNLQPNTTYY
+776 QANTTYY
-790 VYVSPAC
+790 VYVSPVC
-797 GDLWTG
+797 GDLWTS
-803 TTVTTIYA
+803 TTVTSIYA
-811 LMVPYYND
+811 LTIPYYND
-819 FSKETAGNGKA
+819 FSAETAGNGKA
-830 PMYWTNGNWGGKVVS
+830 PMYWTNGNWGGKVVG
-845 ATNTYRPYVLNTAWA
+845 ATSTYKPYVLNSAWA

-869 GELIKPCVKFS
+869 SVLVKPCVKFS
-880 ASNVKTQYNKPFLV
+880 ASNLKTQYNKPFLV
-894 LPEVTNAD
+894 LPELNDVD

-923 MTLNVGVMDKP
+923 MTLNIGVLDKP
-934 TAESTLQEVASV
+934 SDESTLQEVASI
-946 TLDTIKVAQYFTVNL
+946 TLDTVKVAQYFIVNL

-974 VDNQTTSATDIQ
+974 VDNQTTNTTDIQ
-986 IDNLTLLTSVSSQ
+986 IDNLTLLKSVFPQ
-999 RVTNL
+999 QVTNL

-1025 AKLWNMR
+1025 ANSWNVR
-1032 LFSDAQ
+1032 LFSEVQ
-1038 TDPSTGTPVKEY
+1038 TDPSVGTSVKEY
-1050 TATDSIFEATGLEHS
+1050 TATDTLFEATGLEHS

-1141 SNLLYFTTAKG
+1141 SNLLYFTTEKG

-1178 TADDVGERTTTYVG
+1178 TSDYVGERTTTYFG
-1192 VVTSDG
+1192 VVTSDSV
-1198 AFHEVAKLQIS
+1198 FHEVAKLQIS
-1209 AAKQWEKWVV
+1209 APKQWEKWVV
-1219 DFSTYTGE
+1219 DFSTYTGK

-1248 CLEEIKIE
+1248 CLEDIKIG
-1256 EIPDCKRVATV
+1256 EIPDCKRVAMV
-1267 NAADVAATSA
+1267 NAADVTATSA
-1277 TVSWEA
+1277 SLSWEA
-1283 AGAETAWNLKVSTTP
+1283 AGVETAWNLKVSTTP
-1298 LASPLDVTADTYDG
+1298 LASPSDVTADTYDG
-1312 LVTDKKYTL
+1312 QATDKKYTL

-1334 QSIRADKECVGDWST
+1334 QSVRADKECVGDWST

-1389 TAASVGTTQWYKD
+1389 TAASVSSPTWYNSQA
-1402 KVLKLSQVAKTNKN
+1402 LKLSQVAKTDKN

-1430 LQLRMVVMPIVS
+1430 LQLRMLVMPTYC
-1442 GTLGTPLEKCS
+1442 GTVGTPLQNCA

-1477 SLIADGTTTGR
+1477 SLIADGTKTGR

-1497 KGDDDGVKGK
+1497 KGDDNGVKGK

-1513 LPYKLSSGRESAGS
+1513 LPYKLSSGSESTGS
-1527 ICIDEVEIDY
+1527 ICIDEVEIDR

-1547 KVEAFDNDTVKLSW
+1547 KVEAFDSDTVKLSW
-1561 AALSKQGNFRVR
+1561 SAQSKQGNFRVR
-1573 LFEQQVTDPSAEG
+1573 LFEQQVTDPSAES

-1591 LVSDTNSIVIKNLK
+1591 LVSDTNSLVIKGLK
-1605 GNTMYYA
+1605 GNTVYYA
-1612 YVRKEC
+1612 YVRREC
-1618 DDAHSVWSLYAIW
+1618 NDANSVWSLYATW
-1631 HSECSDIQMLPYVET
+1631 HSECSDIQMLPYIET
-1646 FETYTATK
+1646 FETYTVLK
-1654 VPNCWSQIK
+1654 VPNCWSQIT

-1670 GGSCSGSETD
+1670 SGGSCSGSETD

-1689 YGKYL
+1689 YGHYL

-1800 DNLHITTSRNEII
+1800 DNLHITTNRNEII
-1813 SVQSLSLQAVG
+1813 PVQSLSLKSVG
-1824 ATTAAVSFVEATPS
+1824 ATTAAISFVEAMPS

-1862 TTFVTLNGLANNTSY
+1862 TTFVALNGLAANTSY

-1886 NAVSAEPLT
+1886 NAVYAEPLT
-1895 FTTTKQAADIPYHY
+1895 FTTTKQAATIPYHY

-1914 DENANQW
+1914 DENANLW

-1936 FVFGSAENVDGMGS
+1936 FTFGDAENVGGTGS
-1950 TALYVQHDG
+1950 TALYVQHNG
-1959 KYGYMSRYLNSD
+1959 EYGYMSRYLNSE

-1981 YVDIPSAGEY
+1981 YVDIPSVGEY
-1991 LIGMH
+1991 LIGMY

-2006 KDSSAYVSVAL
+2006 KDSSAYVSIAL
-2017 VPATCLPVAG
+2017 VPATCLPVTG

-2033 SRPNGTTASLNKTTK
+2033 SRPNGTTASVNGTMK

-2053 NVIRKFYGA
+2053 SVIRKFSRI
-2062 NDFTNVTARVHI
+2062 NDFTNATGRVQI
-2074 TTPGTY
+2074 KIPGTY
-2080 VLLFYWYNMWDYKQ
+2080 VLLFYWYNTWDNNQ
-2094 LGDIYEPVAIDS
+2094 LGDIYEPIAIDS
-2106 VWVEEYECAEPAAHT
+2106 VWVEEYECAEPAEHT
-2121 ITAMTDTTATFSWN
+2121 ITAMTDTTATFSWT
-2135 AGKNDKFEVVASR
+2135 AGKNDKFEVVVSR
-2148 YRKSQHPDQME
+2148 YRKSQHPDQLD

-2169 TGKPTYTVKGLKPN
+2169 TGQPAYTVKGLKPN
-2183 ATYAFYQRTICADG
+2183 TAYAFYQRTICADG

-2205 FRTNCSELTLPY
+2205 FATNCSELTLPY
-2217 TELFPEKPACWQLG
+2217 TELFPEKPACWHLG

-2245 MDDTEEVAEWSYLS
+2245 MDDTEEVVEWSYMS
-2259 VPMNNYV
+2259 VPMNSYA

-2289 SNLPQIEV
+2289 GALPQIEI

-2321 KESSNAPYRIENTS
+2321 KESSNTPFRIENTS

-2340 YQGDGQYV
+2340 YQGDGQYI

-2362 LTVRLLPE
+2362 LTVRLLSE
-2370 CVAPQLV
+2370 CVAPQMV
-2377 EVTNITETSA
+2377 EITDITETSA

-2395 ETEWEIALNTDTFR
+2395 ESEWEIALNADTFK
-2409 VNEQPFELSKHAPLV
+2409 VYEQPFELSKHAPLI

-2435 HCDDTHTSDWTTP
+2435 HCDDTHSSDWTTP
-2448 VQFTTACGVNDLPLI
+2448 VRFTTACGVNDLPLI
-2463 QSFDGMPI
+2463 QSFEGMPI
-2471 VENYSDPMIN
+2471 AENYSDLMLN

-2486 YSDISIDSMSHL
+2486 YSDITLDSMSHL
-2498 SDASRHFTRIIAQRV
+2498 SDVSRHFTLINAQKV

-2529 NYRFNGRAHIQSPF
+2529 NYRFNGRAHLQSPF
-2543 AHGTY
+2543 AHGNY
-2548 KEDYCKWLFL
+2548 KENYYKWFFL

-2569 SFDLAFSCLDG
+2569 SFDLAFSCLNG

-2598 ADNGKTFTKVQ
+2598 TDGGNTFTKVQ
-2609 DINLSKYDSIFTK
+2609 DINLSKYDSVFTK
-2622 VNIDVS
+2622 VKVDVS
-2628 HFAGQNV
+2628 QFAGQNV
-2635 TFGFYH
+2635 KFGFYH

-2647 DRYMSYPAIRI
+2647 DNYMSYPAIRI

-2666 QQYNV
+2666 QQYDV

-2683 NGFALSR
+2683 NGFVLSR
-2690 DTLAGPNK
+2690 DTLAAPNQ

-2704 FATNAVADCDSI
+2704 FATNAGADCDSI

-2729 NFSATI
+2729 DFSATI
-2735 CQGEA
+2735 CQGDV
-2740 YQIGSYSFTEPSPAG
+2740 YQIGSYSFTEPNPNG

-2774 TLSVKQPQSLIQDTT
+2774 TLSVKKPQT
-2789 LCANELPFEWNGI
+2789 I
-2802 AINKQGSYPYTTTD
+2802 A
-2816 GICDNTLTL
+2816 
-2825 NVSVMPNDTV
+2825 
-2835 RKDTVLLTSDL
+2835 KDTVLLTTDL

-2852 QEVLGKETTAG
+2852 QEVLGAETAAG
-2863 EYTRTIAVEGA
+2863 EYTREMVVDGD
-2874 PCATIYE
+2874 PCNTTYN
-2881 WHIELKVPDGLE
+2881 WHIEVKVPDGLQ
-2893 NIEAGALD
+2893 NIEAGSLD

-2911 SVNLTLPV
+2911 SVNLTLPL
-2919 SAADSGLRVEVCDM
+2919 SASLEGLRVEVCDM
-2933 LGKTLAAYS
+2933 LGKTIATYS
-2942 PTATHII
+2942 PATAHVT
-2949 LSDFAVQGIYIIR
+2949 LNDFAVQGIYIIR
-2962 VASDNTVYGVGRVIV
+2962 VASDNAVYGVGRVIV